1 MLSTLILTLLK
12 TTAIQLAGLF
22 GIFFAFG
29 IVLSWLQ
36 RVTQYNYRRA
46 LGWRGILFTAWF
58 GTPFHELG
66 HVFFAKLFRHRVTKV
81 SLFSPNESTGGLGS
95 VDHSYNKNSLY
106 QKIGNFFVGSAP
118 IIFGGAV
125 LSLMLYFLIPN
136 GKSALTPLLQ
146 ADSVEFYFFA
156 IQRMFL
162 TLFSI
167 ENLTKWNFWLF
178 IYLSFCIV
186 AHLAPSKEDRRGMWA
201 GLGWI
206 ILILLCV
213 NFVTLLV
220 QFDITKYIL
229 RSAIYLQFLVGVF
242 VYATAIAIVHFFLS
256 FILLRPFSRR

>member
-1 MLSTLILTLLK
+1 
-12 TTAIQLAGLF
+12 
-22 GIFFAFG
+22 
-29 IVLSWLQ
+29 
-36 RVTQYNYRRA
+36 
-46 LGWRGILFTAWF
+46 
-58 GTPFHELG
+58 
-66 HVFFAKLFRHRVTKV
+66 
-81 SLFSPNESTGGLGS
+81 
-95 VDHSYNKNSLY
+95 
-106 QKIGNFFVGSAP
+106 
-118 IIFGGAV
+118 
-125 LSLMLYFLIPN
+125 MLYFLIPN
-136 GKSALTPLLQ
+136 GKEALTPLLQ
-146 ADSVEFYFFA
+146 ADSVEFYFTA

-178 IYLSFCIV
+178 IYLSFCLV

-229 RSAIYLQFLVGVF
+229 RSAMYLQFLIGVF

>member
-1 MLSTLILTLLK
+1 MLITLLLTLLK

-36 RVTQYNYRRA
+36 GVTQYNYRRA
-46 LGWRGILFTAWF
+46 LGWKGILFTAWF

-66 HVFFAKLFRHRVTKV
+66 HVFFAKLFRHRVIKI

-136 GKSALTPLLQ
+136 GKEALTPLLQ
-146 ADSVEFYFFA
+146 ADSVEFYFTA
-156 IQRMFL
+156 IQQMFL

-220 QFDITKYIL
+220 QFNITKYIL
-229 RSAIYLQFLVGVF
+229 RSAMYLQFLIGVF